1 MDIGPAMP
9 SNFNPSNSREFPDLT
24 AKSDVVEVDSDSDE
38 NCWVVSG
45 SKKSK
50 KKKHKKEKK
59 KKHKKDKKRWQ
70 FVKVPI
76 SIKKLS
82 TKFSSQGPLANDFP
96 AGCPEGKMC
105 HSENVYNNIL
115 FHLELLIDRAYF
127 ATSEET

>member
-24 AKSDVVEVDSDSDE
+24 AKSDVVEIQTDSDE

-59 KKHKKDKKRWQ
+59 NKHKKDKKR
-70 FVKVPI
+70 
-76 SIKKLS
+76 
-82 TKFSSQGPLANDFP
+82 
-96 AGCPEGKMC
+96 
-105 HSENVYNNIL
+105 
-115 FHLELLIDRAYF
+115 
-127 ATSEET
+127 